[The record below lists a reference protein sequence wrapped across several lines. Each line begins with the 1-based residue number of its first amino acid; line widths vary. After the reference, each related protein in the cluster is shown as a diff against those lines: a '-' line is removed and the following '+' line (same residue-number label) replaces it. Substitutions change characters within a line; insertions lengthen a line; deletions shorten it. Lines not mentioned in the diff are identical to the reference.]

1 MTSSDDAPSSP
12 TQDANTSHDSTQSDD
27 TDSNSSDGSTSSRG
41 QRSEIL
47 IGLTGIVLGAAI
59 AGGFSSLAAW
69 QQTRSTERV
78 QESQTL
84 EERRS
89 EDREKRAEV
98 YSVFLHS
105 ADEFAA
111 ETSNAISSCTKKNPC
126 EFDWQ
131 AWDEA
136 RSAYQGSINSV
147 YVYGSDDAVRAS
159 RAVSASLPSSI
170 WKPPPA
176 SPHLEFEAEQF
187 SAAYRGFQ
195 STMCQELPAIPR
207 DSC

>member
-1 MTSSDDAPSSP
+1 MTPSDDAPSSP
-12 TQDANTSHDSTQSDD
+12 SQDANASDDSTQSDD
-27 TDSNSSDGSTSSRG
+27 TDSNSSDGSASPRG

-69 QQTRSTERV
+69 QQTRSTEQV

-84 EERRS
+84 EEHRS

-98 YSVFLHS
+98 YSDFLHS
-105 ADEFAA
+105 SDKFAV
-111 ETSNAISSCTKKNPC
+111 ETSNTISNCAKKNPC
-126 EFDWQ
+126 KFDWR

-136 RSAYQGSINSV
+136 RSAYQGSVNSV

-170 WKPPPA
+170 WEPPPA
-176 SPHLEFEAEQF
+176 SPHLEFKAEQF
-187 SAAYRGFQ
+187 RTAYREFQ
-195 STMCQELPAIPR
+195 LTMCHELPAIPR